1 MNLSPEKLAALLE
14 SVAGFSAALKIQ
26 LGLKLGKTERA
37 ADTTLFEGKTLAAV
51 IAEAQAGVDLSQ
63 VVLKGDNFNSYKVDG
78 KTFTALFAE
87 IDADIAAIE
96 ALIPGKATTEE
107 AVAGVEDTKWVTAV
121 GVKAAAT
128 AAIDALVD
136 GAPEALD
143 TLKELADKLIDQ
155 DDALAALITQ
165 LGEKLG
171 KLETAADSAKFGGQT
186 PTQFKAD
193 ALVVTK
199 GITDPLTGRV
209 AALEALVGDASDFL
223 TAESDLGVN
232 PVALPDDGET
242 PAKSVQEHIVGINT
256 KVAATQAAQVD
267 IIMPAIQALQD
278 TKLDKTGVAADSGK
292 LGGQTLAQILA
303 SIRGGDIQTIQAVQD
318 NLEAFIAESE
328 AAALVKATGVE
339 AVAGTD
345 DAKYITALALKSA
358 TDKAIADVVG
368 GAPEASNTLK
378 KLADALAGQADLV
391 SALTLV
397 VDGKL
402 GKTEQAADSL
412 KLNGKTQAE
421 LSASAAEVEA
431 GTEAGK
437 WVTPAAVAPRLKEL
451 GDDMDA
457 LVTQMTGAFNAA
469 AADINP
475 A

>member
-26 LGLKLGKTERA
+26 LGLKLGKNERA
-37 ADTTLFEGKTLAAV
+37 ADSSLLEGKTLLEVVAQ
-51 IAEAQAGVDLSQ
+51 AQAGVNMSQ
-63 VVLKGDNFNSYKVDG
+63 VVLKGDNFKDYKIDG

-87 IDADIAAIE
+87 VDADLKAIR
-96 ALIPGKATTEE
+96 ALIPGAASTEE
-107 AVAGVEDTKWVTAV
+107 AVAGVEDTKWVTSV
-121 GVKAAAT
+121 GVKAATT
-128 AAIDALVD
+128 AAIDALVA

-143 TLKELADKLIDQ
+143 TLKELADKLIGQ
-155 DDALAALITQ
+155 DDALAALVAG

-186 PTQFKAD
+186 PAQFKAD

-199 GITDPLTGRV
+199 GITDPLSGRV
-209 AALEALVGDASDFL
+209 TALEALVGDATEFL
-223 TAESDLGVN
+223 TAASDLGVN
-232 PVALPDDGET
+232 PVALATDGET
-242 PAKSVQEHIVGINT
+242 PAKSLKAHLEAIN
-256 KVAATQAAQVD
+256 VAVEAGVTSDAALT
-267 IIMPAIQALQD
+267 ALIE
-278 TKLDKTGVAADSGK
+278 TKLDKTGVAADSSK
-292 LGGQTLAQILA
+292 LSGQTLVQILA

-318 NLEAFIAESE
+318 NLETFISE
-328 AAALVKATGVE
+328 TKASALVKATGVE
-339 AVAGTD
+339 AVAGVD

-391 SALTLV
+391 TALTLV

-421 LSASAAEVEA
+421 LTASAAELTT
-431 GTEAGK
+431 GTEAAK
-437 WVTPAAVAPRLKEL
+437 FLTPAVVAPRLKEL

-457 LVTQMTGAFNAA
+457 LVTQMTGAFKAA

>member
-1 MNLSPEKLAALLE
+1 MNLSPEKLVALLE

-26 LGLKLGKTERA
+26 LGLKLGKNERA
-37 ADTTLFEGKTLAAV
+37 ADSSLLEGKTLLEVVAQ
-51 IAEAQAGVDLSQ
+51 AQAGVDMSQ
-63 VVLKGDNFNSYKVDG
+63 VVLKGDNFKDYKIDG

-87 IDADIAAIE
+87 VDADLEAIR
-96 ALIPGKATTEE
+96 ALIPGAATTEE
-107 AVAGVEDTKWVTAV
+107 AVAGVEDTKWVTSV
-121 GVKAAAT
+121 GVKAATT
-128 AAIDALVD
+128 AAIDALVA

-155 DDALAALITQ
+155 DDALAALVSG

-171 KLETAADSAKFGGQT
+171 KLEIAADSAKFGGQT
-186 PTQFKAD
+186 PAQFKAD

-199 GITDPLTGRV
+199 GITDPLSGRV
-209 AALEALVGDASDFL
+209 TALEALVGDATEFL
-223 TAESDLGVN
+223 TAASDLGVN
-232 PVALPDDGET
+232 PVALATDGET
-242 PAKSVQEHIVGINT
+242 PAKSLKAHLEAIN
-256 KVAATQAAQVD
+256 VAVEAGVTSDAALT
-267 IIMPAIQALQD
+267 ALIE
-278 TKLDKTGVAADSGK
+278 TKLDKTGVAADSSK
-292 LGGQTLAQILA
+292 LSGQTLVQILA

-318 NLEAFIAESE
+318 NLEAFIAETE
-328 AAALVKATGVE
+328 ASALVKATGVE
-339 AVAGTD
+339 AVAGVD

-391 SALTLV
+391 TALTLV

-421 LSASAAEVEA
+421 LTASAAEVET
-431 GTEAGK
+431 GTEANK

>member
-1 MNLSPEKLAALLE
+1 MNLSPEKLVALLE

-26 LGLKLGKTERA
+26 LGLKLGKNERA
-37 ADTTLFEGKTLAAV
+37 ADTSKFEGKTLAEV

-121 GVKAAAT
+121 GVKAAAG
-128 AAIDALVD
+128 AAIDALVA

-143 TLKELADKLIDQ
+143 TLKELADALTEQ
-155 DDALAALITQ
+155 DDALAAIIVT

-171 KLETAADSAKFGGQT
+171 KLETAVDSAKFGGQT
-186 PTQFKAD
+186 PAQFKAD

-209 AALEALVGDASDFL
+209 TALEALVGDASDFL

-232 PVALPDDGET
+232 PVALATDGET
-242 PAKSVQEHIVGINT
+242 PAKSLKAHLEAIN
-256 KVAATQAAQVD
+256 VAVEAGVASDADLT
-267 IIMPAIQALQD
+267 ALIE

-292 LGGQTLAQILA
+292 LAGQTLAQILA

-328 AAALVKATGVE
+328 ASALVKATGVE

-421 LSASAAEVEA
+421 LTASAAEVEA
-431 GTEAGK
+431 GTENGK
-437 WVTPAAVAPRLKEL
+437 WVTPAAVAPKFQAI

-457 LVTQMTGAFNAA
+457 LVTQMTTAFNEA

>member
-1 MNLSPEKLAALLE
+1 MNLSPEKLVALLE

-26 LGLKLGKTERA
+26 LGLKLGKNERA
-37 ADTTLFEGKTLAAV
+37 ADTSKFEGKTLAEV

-63 VVLKGDNFNSYKVDG
+63 VVLKGDNFNNYKVDG

-143 TLKELADKLIDQ
+143 TLKELADKLVDQ

-186 PTQFKAD
+186 PAQFKAD

-209 AALEALVGDASDFL
+209 TALEALVGDASDFL

-232 PVALPDDGET
+232 PVALATDGET
-242 PAKSVQEHIVGINT
+242 PAKSLKTHITDINV
-256 KVAATQAAQVD
+256 KVAATQATLLD
-267 IIMPAIQALQD
+267 IIQPDIQALKD
-278 TKLDKTGVAADSGK
+278 GKLDKTGVAADSSK
-292 LGGQTLAQILA
+292 LAGQTLVQILA

-318 NLEAFIAESE
+318 NLEAHI
-328 AAALVKATGVE
+328 AAADAAKLAKATGVE

-345 DAKYITALALKSA
+345 DAKYITALALKAA
-358 TDKAIADVVG
+358 TDAALAAIVG
-368 GAPEASNTLK
+368 GAPDASNTLK
-378 KLADALAGQADLV
+378 KLADQI

-421 LSASAAEVEA
+421 LTASAAEVTA

-437 WVTPAAVAPRLKEL
+437 WVTPAAIAPSLKVL

-457 LVTQMTGAFNAA
+457 LVTQMTTAFNDA

>member
-37 ADTTLFEGKTLAAV
+37 ADTSKFEGKTLAEV

-232 PVALPDDGET
+232 PVALATDGET
-242 PAKSVQEHIVGINT
+242 PAKSLKAHLEAIN
-256 KVAATQAAQVD
+256 VAVEAGVTSDAALT
-267 IIMPAIQALQD
+267 ALIE

-391 SALTLV
+391 TALTLV

-421 LSASAAEVEA
+421 LTASAAEVET
-431 GTEAGK
+431 GTEANK